1 MTSHPRELLNFSDKL
16 WVSRERD
23 RLPEPDI
30 DSGAELRKIIH
41 VDMDA
46 FIEAQRSFR
55 QQATHNER
63 HVVFLPF

>member
-1 MTSHPRELLNFSDKL
+1 MQST
-16 WVSRERD
+16 VS
-23 RLPEPDI
+23 
-30 DSGAELRKIIH
+30 LRKIIH